1 MSATDYKLLTA
12 TLDAFFFFLHPAHIL
27 PVKWVSVSRF
37 ATALAPR
44 LNLHAGTVV
53 FSRGVSGIFFVR
65 YFGSLRAT
73 AGGVPLTV

>member
-12 TLDAFFFFLHPAHIL
+12 TLDAFFFFFLHPAHIL

-37 ATALAPR
+37 ATALAPT

-53 FSRGVSGIFFVR
+53 FS
-65 YFGSLRAT
+65 
-73 AGGVPLTV
+73 